1 MNWEQIDILKIQNGW
16 QLLAYITIIFV
27 SVGLPIIIE
36 QRKNK
41 RNILEKQE
49 ETKKILIE
57 EKKDIQEKIG
67 IIEKKLTFLYD
78 NTKDIVLVR
87 EITRNITTLCEKIIE
102 TKEVQEKEVSDII
115 RKASDEIISIM
126 KTIIYSNYI
135 LSEKELKEMIFFHFR
150 KIKNENLNNYEN
162 KIIKEVSYKIKAEI
176 DNFLFLYNEIAK
188 LENGERR
195 EKFSKSAIIF
205 TKNVLNNSI
214 DMYNYMI

>member
-27 SVGLPIIIE
+27 SVGLPILIE
-36 QRKNK
+36 QKKNK
-41 RNILEKQE
+41 KNILEKQE
-49 ETKKILIE
+49 ETKKIVIKE
-57 EKKDIQEKIG
+57 QKDIQEKIG

-87 EITRNITTLCEKIIE
+87 EITRNITSLCEKIIE

-115 RKASDEIISIM
+115 RKASEEIISIM
-126 KTIIYSNYI
+126 KAIIYSNYL
-135 LSEKELKEMIFFHFR
+135 LSEKELKEMMFFHFR
-150 KIKNENLNNYEN
+150 GIKNENKNNYEN
-162 KIIKEVSYKIKAEI
+162 KIIKEVSYKIKTEI

-214 DMYNYMI
+214 DKYNYMK

>member
-1 MNWEQIDILKIQNGW
+1 
-16 QLLAYITIIFV
+16 
-27 SVGLPIIIE
+27 
-36 QRKNK
+36 
-41 RNILEKQE
+41 LEKQE
-49 ETKKILIE
+49 ETKKIVIKE
-57 EKKDIQEKIG
+57 QKDIQEKIG

-115 RKASDEIISIM
+115 RKASEEIISIM
-126 KTIIYSNYI
+126 KAIIYSNYL
-135 LSEKELKEMIFFHFR
+135 LSEKELKEMMFFHFR
-150 KIKNENLNNYEN
+150 GIKNENKNNYEN
-162 KIIKEVSYKIKAEI
+162 KIIKEVSYKIKTEI

-214 DMYNYMI
+214 DKYNYMK